1 MDLFIKK
8 INESSLVDEKKQ
20 ELTALL
26 SQERTSDVIMAVIK
40 MMGVNDSIISII
52 CPDHNNY

>member
-8 INESSLVDEKKQ
+8 INESSLADEKKQ

-26 SQERTSDVIMAVIK
+26 SQERTNDVIMAVIK
-40 MMGVNDSIISII
+40 LMGVNDFTISII
-52 CPDHNNY
+52 RPDHKNY

>member
-8 INESSLVDEKKQ
+8 INESSLADEKKQ

-40 MMGVNDSIISII
+40 LMGVNDITISII
-52 CPDHNNY
+52 RPDHKNY